1 MFNLDAAR
9 ERGRQRAEDYI
20 YGCKVAAGGWPRE
33 WCAGEDALRGYD
45 RVAARLEAQKARVAA

>member
-1 MFNLDAAR
+1 MFDIEAAR

-20 YGCKVAAGGWPRE
+20 YGCKVAAIGGPRE

-45 RVAARLEAQKARVAA
+45 RVAERIAALGRAA